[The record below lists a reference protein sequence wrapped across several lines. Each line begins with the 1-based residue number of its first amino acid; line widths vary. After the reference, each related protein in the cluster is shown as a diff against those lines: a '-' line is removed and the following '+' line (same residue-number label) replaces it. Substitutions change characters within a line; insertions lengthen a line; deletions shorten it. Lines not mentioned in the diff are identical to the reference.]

1 MTHPQRVARVLR
13 PQALVVLTALLAA
26 CGGGGGPGQPPP
38 ANVSVSEVVVR
49 NITEWDEF
57 TGRIV
62 AVDDVEI
69 RPRVQGYLREVHFED
84 GQIVE
89 AGDTLFTIDQR
100 EYRAAV
106 ALAKADLEQ
115 AEARFSLAESEL
127 ERGEVL
133 REARALST
141 EELARREGEHR
152 QARAALGSARAALE
166 RAELDLEFTVL
177 KAPMRGRMGEALI
190 DVGNLISPGT
200 TLLATLV
207 AIDPV
212 HVIFEG
218 DERIYLKYQAQARE
232 GDRPSSREAP
242 NPVQVGLAND
252 TDFPFRGTMDFVDNR
267 INPETGTI
275 QGRAIL
281 DNSDGYLIPGLF
293 ARVRLL
299 GRSDFEALLIHDVAV
314 LTDQDRKYVYV
325 LGEGNT
331 ALRRDVTLGRE
342 VDGLRV
348 VDAGLEPGDKV
359 VVNGVRKIFFNGAP
373 VIPTDVPME
382 DPLRTT
388 APAGPAPAPA
398 AANEG

>member
-1 MTHPQRVARVLR
+1 MTHLQRVARILR
-13 PQALVVLTALLAA
+13 PQALVVLSALVAA

-57 TGRIV
+57 TGRIA

-106 ALAKADLEQ
+106 ALARADLDQ
-115 AEARFSLAESEL
+115 AEARYALAESEL
-127 ERGEVL
+127 ARGEAL

-177 KAPMRGRMGEALI
+177 KAPMRGRIGEALV

-218 DERIYLKYQAQARE
+218 DERIYLKYQAQAQT

-242 NPVQVGLAND
+242 NPVQVGLADD
-252 TDFPFRGTMDFVDNR
+252 TGFPFRGTMDFVDNR

-275 QGRAIL
+275 QGRALL
-281 DNSDGYLIPGLF
+281 DNADGYLIPGLF

-325 LGEGNT
+325 LGEDNT
-331 ALRRDVTLGRE
+331 VLRRDVTLGRE
-342 VDGLRV
+342 VEGLRV

-373 VIPTDVPME
+373 VVPTDVPMD
-382 DPLRTT
+382 DPLRAT
-388 APAGPAPAPA
+388 APAGPAPAA
-398 AANEG
+398 AASED

>member
-1 MTHPQRVARVLR
+1 MSEWSQARVTGR
-13 PQALVVLTALLAA
+13 RIALALLAALAAA
-26 CGGGGGPGQPPP
+26 CGGGGGPGAPPP
-38 ANVSVSEVVVR
+38 ANVSVAEVLVR
-49 NITEWDEF
+49 EITEWDEF

-89 AGDTLFTIDQR
+89 AGATLFTIDQR

-106 ALAKADLEQ
+106 ALARADLEQ
-115 AEARFSLAESEL
+115 ARARVALADTEL
-127 ERGEVL
+127 ERGDAL
-133 REARALST
+133 REARALSA
-141 EELARREGEHR
+141 EEYARREGEQR
-152 QARAALGSARAALE
+152 QARAALASAAAALE

-177 KAPMRGRMGEALI
+177 KAPMRGRMGEALV
-190 DVGNLISPGT
+190 DVGNLVTPGT
-200 TLLATLV
+200 TLLATQV

-212 HVIFEG
+212 HVVFEG

-232 GDRPSSREAP
+232 GERPSSREAP
-242 NPVQVGLAND
+242 NPVQVGLANGN
-252 TDFPFRGTMDFVDNR
+252 DFPFRGTMDFVDNR

-299 GRSDFEALLIHDVAV
+299 GSGLHEELLIHDVAV

-325 LGEGNT
+325 LGEGGV

-342 VDGLRV
+342 VEGLRIV
-348 VDAGLEPGDKV
+348 ESGLAPGDMII
-359 VVNGVRKIFFNGAP
+359 VNGVRKIFFNGAP
-373 VIPTDVPME
+373 VIPADVPMD
-382 DPLRTT
+382 DPLRAT
-388 APAGPAPAPA
+388 APQQPAPA
-398 AANEG
+398 AGNGD

>member
-1 MTHPQRVARVLR
+1 MTHLQRVARILR
-13 PQALVVLTALLAA
+13 PQALVILSALVAA

-57 TGRIV
+57 TGRIA

-106 ALAKADLEQ
+106 ALARADLDQ
-115 AEARFSLAESEL
+115 AEARYALAESEL
-127 ERGEVL
+127 ARGEAL

-177 KAPMRGRMGEALI
+177 KAPMRGRIGEALV

-218 DERIYLKYQAQARE
+218 DERIYLKYQAQAQT

-242 NPVQVGLAND
+242 NPVQVGLADD
-252 TDFPFRGTMDFVDNR
+252 TGFPFRGTMDFVDNR

-275 QGRAIL
+275 QGRALL
-281 DNSDGYLIPGLF
+281 DNADGYLIPGLF

-325 LGEGNT
+325 LGEDNT
-331 ALRRDVTLGRE
+331 VLRRDVTLGRE
-342 VDGLRV
+342 VEGLRV

-373 VIPTDVPME
+373 VVPTDVPMD
-382 DPLRTT
+382 DPLRAT
-388 APAGPAPAPA
+388 APAGPAPAA
-398 AANEG
+398 AASED

>member
-1 MTHPQRVARVLR
+1 MTDSTRARAGLR
-13 PQALVVLTALLAA
+13 RAVIVVSAALAGA
-26 CGGGGGPGQPPP
+26 CGGGGEQPPP
-38 ANVSVSEVVVR
+38 PPAKVSVAEVVVR
-49 NITEWDEF
+49 EITEWDEF

-69 RPRVQGYLREVHFED
+69 RPRVQGYLREVHFDD
-84 GQIVE
+84 GDIVE
-89 AGDTLFTIDQR
+89 AGATLFTIDQR

-106 ALAKADLEQ
+106 ALARADLEQ
-115 AEARFSLAESEL
+115 ARARFALAETEL
-127 ERGEVL
+127 ERGNAL
-133 REARALST
+133 REARALSA
-141 EELARREGEHR
+141 EELSRREGEYR
-152 QARAALGSARAALE
+152 QARAALASAEAALE

-177 KAPMRGRMGEALI
+177 KAPMRGRIGERLV
-190 DVGNLISPGT
+190 DVGNLVTPGT

-212 HVIFEG
+212 HVVFEG

-232 GDRPSSREAP
+232 GERPSSREAP

-252 TDFPFRGTMDFVDNR
+252 TGFPFRGTMDFVDNR

-281 DNSDGYLIPGLF
+281 DNPDGYLIPGLF

-299 GRSDFEALLIHDVAV
+299 GSGLHEELLIHDVAV

-325 LGEGNT
+325 LGEGDT
-331 ALRRDVTLGRE
+331 AQRRDVTLGRE
-342 VDGLRV
+342 VEGLRIV
-348 VDAGLEPGDKV
+348 ESGLEPGEKI

-373 VIPTDVPME
+373 VIPAEVPMD
-382 DPLRTT
+382 DPLRATDT
-388 APAGPAPAPA
+388 APGPAADA
-398 AANEG
+398 GG

>member
-13 PQALVVLTALLAA
+13 PQTLVVLSALLAA

-84 GQIVE
+84 GQVVE

-100 EYRAAV
+100 EYLAAV
-106 ALAKADLEQ
+106 ALARADLEQ

-127 ERGEVL
+127 QRGEVL

-177 KAPMRGRMGEALI
+177 KAPMRGRIGEALV

-207 AIDPV
+207 GIDPV

-218 DERIYLKYQAQARE
+218 DERIYLKYQAQAQT

-281 DNSDGYLIPGLF
+281 DNADGYLLPGLF

-348 VDAGLEPGDKV
+348 VAAGLEPGDKIV
-359 VVNGVRKIFFNGAP
+359 GNGVRKIFFNGAP

-382 DPLRTT
+382 DPLRVT
-388 APAGPAPAPA
+388 APAGPATA
-398 AANEG
+398 AAASEG

>member
-13 PQALVVLTALLAA
+13 PQALVVLTALVAA

-106 ALAKADLEQ
+106 ALARADLEQ

>member
-13 PQALVVLTALLAA
+13 PQALVVLTVLVAA

-106 ALAKADLEQ
+106 ALARADLEQ

-177 KAPMRGRMGEALI
+177 KAPMRGRIGEALV

-200 TLLATLV
+200 TLLATL
-207 AIDPV
+207 
-212 HVIFEG
+212 
-218 DERIYLKYQAQARE
+218 
-232 GDRPSSREAP
+232 
-242 NPVQVGLAND
+242 
-252 TDFPFRGTMDFVDNR
+252 
-267 INPETGTI
+267 
-275 QGRAIL
+275 
-281 DNSDGYLIPGLF
+281 
-293 ARVRLL
+293 
-299 GRSDFEALLIHDVAV
+299 
-314 LTDQDRKYVYV
+314 
-325 LGEGNT
+325 
-331 ALRRDVTLGRE
+331 
-342 VDGLRV
+342 
-348 VDAGLEPGDKV
+348 
-359 VVNGVRKIFFNGAP
+359 
-373 VIPTDVPME
+373 
-382 DPLRTT
+382 
-388 APAGPAPAPA
+388 
-398 AANEG
+398 